1 MQVPRFIPFI
11 VRLVTSP
18 LSRIRATRFLLLATC
33 SLKKHTGS
41 QLSQQSKTGAAA
53 LWARMTAQCSK
64 LCPEREIFLRSGGQV
79 KFIRVSRTAQ
89 LVAAGLVSSA
99 LIGWAGLT
107 LSMAA
112 SGARMEQ
119 DRAALTAQGK
129 AVASTASQVAT
140 YRKSVDQLAHELEER
155 QDFMDDL
162 YRTHFG
168 KEDASPAADVVGK
181 PDARTSKGAPKLD
194 AKISAAPEAAPLLKI
209 DARQR
214 RFAAL
219 LTGAVQQRADQAA
232 AAIRSFGLNPDSLAR
247 KAAHA
252 QGGPFV
258 PWEGQ
263 DAMPGEFE
271 KLAKALS
278 RMEFLEA
285 SLLAIPSGKPTA
297 TPMLSSS
304 YGYRSDPFNGHAA
317 FHAGL
322 DFPGSMGQPILAA
335 ASGKVSFVGQ
345 RSGYGNVVEVT
356 HGNGLMTRYAHLSGF
371 DARVGQS
378 VTRGEKIARMGSTG
392 RSTGPHLHFE
402 VRVNGNPI
410 NPRRFLEARK
420 DVLQIQ
426 QIATARLADVGNRG

>member
-1 MQVPRFIPFI
+1 M
-11 VRLVTSP
+11 
-18 LSRIRATRFLLLATC
+18 
-33 SLKKHTGS
+33 
-41 QLSQQSKTGAAA
+41 SQQSKKGAAA
-53 LWARMTAQCSK
+53 LWARMTAQCAK
-64 LCPEREIFLRSGGQV
+64 LCPEREIFLHSGGEV
-79 KFIRVSRTAQ
+79 KFIRISRRAQ
-89 LVAAGLVSSA
+89 LIAGGLLSSA

-112 SGARMEQ
+112 NSARVEQ
-119 DRAALTAQGK
+119 DRAALTAQGR
-129 AVASTASQVAT
+129 AVASTASQVET
-140 YRKSVDQLAHELEER
+140 YRRSVSQLAHDLEQR

-168 KEDASPAADVVGK
+168 KEEPVPAADVVGA
-181 PDARTSKGAPKLD
+181 PDKNTRRAHRLD
-194 AKISAAPEAAPLLKI
+194 TRISVAPEAAPLLKI
-209 DARQR
+209 DQRQR

-219 LTGAVQQRADQAA
+219 LTGAVQQRADKAA
-232 AAIRSFGLNPDSLAR
+232 AAIRSFGLNPESLAR
-247 KAAHA
+247 TAARAQNRA

-322 DFPGSMGQPILAA
+322 DFPGSIGQPILAA
-335 ASGKVSFVGQ
+335 ASGKVSFAGQ
-345 RSGYGNVVEVT
+345 RSGYGNVVEIT
-356 HGNGLMTRYAHLSGF
+356 HGNGIMTRYAHLSGF
-371 DARVGQS
+371 AAHAGQQ

-420 DVLQIQ
+420 DILQIQ
-426 QIATARLADVGNRG
+426 QVATARLAGAGGQG